1 MTTPASQWADQ
12 TWRGLVE
19 RARVGRTFRPAKWK
33 NGARC
38 AVALSFDSDHETNE
52 LRDGGGSLSRLC
64 WGQYGTLGVERI
76 LAILKRHGV
85 PATFFVPG
93 VTALLHPYEQRS
105 LGAEGHEVGMHG
117 WIHEVASGLNPE
129 EERTLM
135 LRSAETL
142 ERITGRRPVGMRAP
156 SFEIS
161 RETLLIAEDMGLSY
175 DASLM
180 GHDDPHKIV
189 VDGRVLSLIEIPA
202 AWVRDDGAY
211 LWIERFNALRPY
223 TPPADILDIFRRELD
238 AAHQEG
244 GLFQLLMH
252 PHVIGYRSRIWI
264 LDEIIR
270 HAKSLGDIWFATHED
285 IAQFLAA
292 EEGDEILDDTA
303 RNVGGEQSR

>member
-1 MTTPASQWADQ
+1 MTEKPCDWSEETIRRHVD
-12 TWRGLVE
+12 
-19 RARVGRTFRPAKWK
+19 RARAGRILRPSAWPG
-33 NGARC
+33 GARC

-52 LRDGGGSLSRLC
+52 LRDGAGSLSRLC

-76 LAILKRHGV
+76 LSVLGRHAV

-93 VTALLHPYEQRS
+93 VTALLHPDEQRR
-105 LGAEGHEVGMHG
+105 LVEEGHEVGLHG
-117 WIHEVASGLNPE
+117 WIHEVASALSPE
-129 EERTLM
+129 EERELM

-142 ERITGRRPVGMRAP
+142 ERVTGRRPVGMRAP

-161 RETLLIAEDMGLSY
+161 RETLLIAEEMGLAY

-180 GHDDPHKIV
+180 GHDDPHELV
-189 VDGRVLSLIEIPA
+189 VNGRVLRLIEIPA

-223 TPPADILDIFRRELD
+223 TPPADVLDIFHRELD
-238 AAHQEG
+238 AAHAEG

-264 LDEIIR
+264 LEEIIR
-270 HAKSLGDIWFATHED
+270 HAKSLGGVWFATHQQVAD
-285 IAQFLAA
+285 WVSRHHRTQLA
-292 EEGDEILDDTA
+292 
-303 RNVGGEQSR
+303 

>member
-1 MTTPASQWADQ
+1 MTTPAWQWDDQ
-12 TWRGLVE
+12 TWHSLVQ
-19 RARVGRTFRPAKWK
+19 RARAGTILRPNKWK
-33 NGARC
+33 DGARC

-64 WGQYGTLGVERI
+64 WGQYGNLGVERI
-76 LAILKRHGV
+76 LAILGQHAI

-93 VTALLHPYEQRS
+93 VTALLHPDEQRR
-105 LGAEGHEVGMHG
+105 LVAEGHEVGLHG
-117 WIHEVASGLNPE
+117 WIHEVASNLAPE
-129 EERTLM
+129 EERALM
-135 LRSAETL
+135 LRSADTL
-142 ERITGRRPVGMRAP
+142 ERITGRRPVGLRAP

-161 RETLLIAEDMGLSY
+161 RETLLIAEEMGLSY

-180 GHDDPHKIV
+180 GHDDPHELV
-189 VDGRVLSLIEIPA
+189 VDGRVLSLIEIPT

-223 TPPADILDIFRRELD
+223 TPPTDVLDIFRRELD
-238 AAHQEG
+238 AAHQDG

-270 HAKSLGDIWFATHED
+270 HAESLGDVWFATHQD
-285 IAQFLAA
+285 IANFLVAK
-292 EEGDEILDDTA
+292 EGRSIGRVPL
-303 RNVGGEQSR
+303 